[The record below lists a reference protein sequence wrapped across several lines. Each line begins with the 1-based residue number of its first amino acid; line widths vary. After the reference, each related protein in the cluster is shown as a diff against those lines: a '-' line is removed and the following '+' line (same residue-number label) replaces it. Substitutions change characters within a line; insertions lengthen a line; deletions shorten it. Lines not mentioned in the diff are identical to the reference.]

1 MTYEIKRK
9 TSVKKN
15 KKEDKQLKFER
26 RKVSRKIQEEE
37 ETLIAAKCKVNN
49 NGSIPLNQSNIEKKW
64 QSPAINNRNHEEY
77 VEVNSD
83 HDYSR
88 NEMNES
94 SNDHSPI

>member
-1 MTYEIKRK
+1 M
-9 TSVKKN
+9 KKN

-37 ETLIAAKCKVNN
+37 ETLIAAKLKVNN
-49 NGSIPLNQSNIEKKW
+49 NGSIPLNQLKIEKKW
-64 QSPAINNRNHEEY
+64 RSAAIDNRNHEY

-88 NEMNES
+88 YEMNES